1 MEVVIC
7 LISHAGALLY
17 TSKVK
22 NELVGRGS
30 GNACPRTM
38 GAGS

>member
-7 LISHAGALLY
+7 LISHAGALY